1 MLKKCLVLEFIVVT
15 VVKPILM
22 VPNPKKL
29 LTWHKETERNKKRR
43 FTKKVEKPQ
52 YEEVFTS
59 PRFAGFC
66 HLYFKIAT
74 ALGAFQELGGIYF
87 EVMKDTMFE
96 EGKVD
101 DFDSDVDVPDPDVL
115 YRIINTPIPK
125 MPTLSMP
132 KLSVPNFGLYWRR
145 LKRRK
150 GLLAATTIGL
160 IATAAGVGQ
169 YLYTQYYNKE

>member
-1 MLKKCLVLEFIVVT
+1 MKKCLVLEFIVVT

-96 EGKVD
+96 EGKID
-101 DFDSDVDVPDPDVL
+101 DFDSDVDVPDPDLL

-125 MPTLSMP
+125 MPTFSMP